1 MEEEELEEEIGRVV
15 NYYSKINVAAIELK
29 KGELKIGDLIRIKGA
44 TTDFTQKIE
53 SMQIE
58 KKPVEKAVAGSSVG
72 IKVNNKVRVN
82 DKVYKVLE

>member
-1 MEEEELEEEIGRVV
+1 MEEEIGRVV
-15 NYYSKINVAAIELK
+15 NYYSKIGVAAIEITN
-29 KGELKIGDLIRIKGA
+29 GELKIGDLVRIKGA

-58 KKPVEKAVAGSSVG
+58 RKPVEKAGAGSSVG

-82 DKVYKVLE
+82 DKVYKVIE

>member
-1 MEEEELEEEIGRVV
+1 MENLEEEVGKVV
-15 NYYSKINVAAIELK
+15 NYYSKIGVAAIEIIN
-29 KGELKIGDLIRIKGA
+29 GELKIGDLIRFKGA

-58 KKPVEKAVAGSSVG
+58 KNPVEKAAAGSSVG

-82 DKVYKVLE
+82 DKVYKIIE